1 MPLNFQDEFTQRY
14 NIDKLVWDDIHAGPA
29 PVFPQTHRIKSDLNL
44 ISANF
49 INSIFN

>member
-1 MPLNFQDEFTQRY
+1 MPLNFQDEFTERY
-14 NIDKLVWDDIHAGPA
+14 NKLVWDDIHAGPA
-29 PVFPQTHRIKSDLNL
+29 PVFPQTHRIKGDLNL